1 MPVRQVPG
9 SDLQYVLIAFD
20 ATGQERREADGSLAS
35 EMVVNRLH
43 ALGAAVSD
51 IILLSHGWMGDVPAA
66 IEQYDRWLTAMGA
79 LDADRLA
86 AERQRP
92 GFAPVII
99 GLHWP
104 SLPFGDETLPSGGGG
119 LLSADTP
126 AASLEAE
133 VERYAARVA
142 DTPAAR
148 ADIRSILEQAR
159 IAPAATLPD
168 SMRDAYLRLF
178 AASGLAMGDV
188 SGRPGAEQDRFDPTV
203 IVSEARSGPADATAG
218 TLGLGDDLREAL
230 LAPLRILSFWKMK
243 DRARQ
248 FGEAGAHDVLVK
260 LQQAAPAARVHLMGH
275 SFGCIVVSAAVAGTP
290 DGRALPRPVE
300 TMFLVQGALSLWC
313 YAESIPQAAPAQGY
327 FRRTLL
333 KGLVRG
339 AFVTTR
345 SSYDRANGWF
355 YPLGARL
362 KQQYLLDTDYPLY
375 GAIGSFGVRGTQ
387 PVATVDMP
395 IQDVGFSYG
404 FGSGRVYNIEA
415 SRIIR
420 NGGGAAGAHSD
431 IAHPE
436 VAHAF
441 WAAILAAPAA
451 VRPQPGSIGG
461 GLLSDDIRH
470 FDQQRYDQ
478 QLWRQRTFERTSE
491 QVQQV
496 QRQEQQQQVQR
507 QQREQ
512 QEQSQHQQQQRQQ
525 EEQQQRQQEQDQQQQ
540 RQQRQEEPQQIQL
553 QYPQWV
559 APPTVPQPPPLDNRK
574 AYPPGEQRW
583 INAGFEDL
591 DAPLKPGQWYTFAFD
606 VDIQQSG
613 VSSVPLADEQL
624 FPEGTSDVTLT
635 IQLDSD
641 DFELSDK
648 SRPLRLPST
657 GKSRNKAR
665 FDLSPKKFGP
675 SALRA
680 TVHKDGNFV
689 QQMDLVIDVGAAPSP
704 RVEGA
709 HGRPYSSASVLNPRD
724 VGLSIMPIAGG
735 YDCLVWK
742 PVTVRARLPLLP
754 DYLAKSIEIVRQELM
769 KVVTHQNAAG
779 SFVFQ
784 SGIDIADADRDA
796 ALKIMARAG
805 SALFQKLFF
814 GPAAAQDSKD
824 IGDFLRKLTSD
835 RSRRL
840 KLQIVA
846 EATTVPWGLLYVGD
860 ASAGAQ
866 LDWDNFIGMRHVI
879 EQIPM
884 QNTPRIS
891 DCLIPSDKPELSI
904 SLNVNDNIDRQM
916 GADLVAQ
923 QQRFWLA
930 EKAARRNVHI
940 VSRTTSKEL
949 VKALADETTN
959 DQILYLYCHARA
971 TGLDDPGGPD
981 SSSLVL
987 TDAGITLGE
996 LSLDAP
1002 TSKLLPGNPLVFINA
1017 CESAELSPAFY
1028 DGFVPYFMA
1037 KGARGVVGTECKT
1050 PAIFATAWAKRFF
1063 ESFLDGVPLG
1073 ETFLSLRR
1081 EFLREHGNPLGLLY
1095 AVHCDGDTQ
1104 VAPSLP
1110 RLPPTAPAPTVQPA
1124 LGTGT

>member
-35 EMVVNRLH
+35 EMVVNRLQT
-43 ALGAAVSD
+43 LGGAVTD
-51 IILLSHGWMGDVPAA
+51 ILLLSHGWMGDVPAA
-66 IEQYDRWLTAMGA
+66 IEQYDRWLAAMAA
-79 LDADRLA
+79 LEADRLA
-86 AERQRP
+86 AARQRP

-119 LLSADTP
+119 LLSADTS

-133 VERYAARVA
+133 VERYAARIA

-159 IAPAATLPD
+159 IAPAAATLPD

-178 AASGLAMGDV
+178 AAAGLTMGDA
-188 SGRPGAEQDRFDPTV
+188 SGRPGAEQDRFDPSV
-203 IVSEARSGPADATAG
+203 IVSEARSAPADATAG
-218 TLGLGDDLREAL
+218 TLGLGDDLRDAL

-248 FGEAGAHDVLVK
+248 FGEAGAHDVLVR
-260 LQQAAPAARVHLMGH
+260 LQQAAPTARIHLMGH

-313 YAESIPQAAPAQGY
+313 YAESIPQAAPTQGY

-387 PVATVDMP
+387 PLAIVDMP
-395 IQDVGFSYG
+395 IQDVGFSYN

-441 WAAILAAPAA
+441 WAAILAAPMA
-451 VRPQPGSIGG
+451 VRPQPGPGG
-461 GLLSDDIRH
+461 GLLGSDIRH
-470 FDQQRYDQ
+470 FDQ
-478 QLWRQRTFERTSE
+478 QLWRQRTFESAPFPE
-491 QVQQV
+491 QVQKQD
-496 QRQEQQQQVQR
+496 QQQVEPAQR

-512 QEQSQHQQQQRQQ
+512 QQREQGQHQQQQRQQ
-525 EEQQQRQQEQDQQQQ
+525 EDQQQQ
-540 RQQRQEEPQQIQL
+540 VQL

-559 APPTVPQPPPLDNRK
+559 PEPPVAQPPPFENRK

-648 SRPLRLPST
+648 SRPLRLPRT

-754 DYLAKSIEIVRQELM
+754 DYLAKSIEIARQELM
-769 KVVTHQNAAG
+769 KVVTYQNAAG
-779 SFVFQ
+779 TFVFQ

-796 ALKIMARAG
+796 ALRIMARAG
-805 SALFQKLFF
+805 AALFTKLFF

-824 IGDFLRKLTSD
+824 IGEFLRKLTSD

-860 ASAGAQ
+860 ASAGAK

-884 QNTPRIS
+884 QNTPRVS

-904 SLNVNDNIDRQM
+904 SVNVNDNIDRQM

-923 QQRFWLA
+923 QQRFWVA
-930 EKAARRNVHI
+930 EKAARRNVHV

-981 SSSLVL
+981 GSSLVL

-1050 PAIFATAWAKRFF
+1050 PATFATAWAKRFF

-1110 RLPPTAPAPTVQPA
+1110 RLPPTTPAPNVQPA

>member
-20 ATGQERREADGSLAS
+20 AAGQERREADGSLAS
-35 EMVVNRLH
+35 ELVLNRLR
-43 ALGAAVSD
+43 ALGSSVTD
-51 IILLSHGWMGDVPAA
+51 VFLLSHGWMGDVPAA
-66 IEQYDRWLTAMGA
+66 IDQYDRWLGTMAA
-79 LDADRLA
+79 LDLDRRA
-86 AERQRP
+86 AAHQYP

-104 SLPFGDETLPSGGGG
+104 SLPFGDEALPAGQGG
-119 LLSADTP
+119 LLSDDTLP
-126 AASLEAE
+126 MPVEAE
-133 VERYAARVA
+133 VERYAARIA
-142 DTPAAR
+142 DTPATR
-148 ADIRSILEQAR
+148 ADIRAVLEQAR
-159 IAPAATLPD
+159 TARAASALPD

-178 AASGLAMGDV
+178 TASGLAMNDA
-188 SGRPGAEQDRFDPTV
+188 SGRPGAEQDRFDPSA
-203 IVSEARSGPADATAG
+203 IVADARSAQANPTAA
-218 TLGLGDDLREAL
+218 TLGFGDDVRDAL

-248 FGEAGAHDVLVK
+248 FGESGAHQFLVE

-275 SFGCIVVSAAVAGTP
+275 SFGCIVMSAAVSGSP
-290 DGRALPRPVE
+290 DGRSLTRPIE
-300 TMFLVQGALSLWC
+300 TLFLVQGALSLWC
-313 YAESIPQAAPAQGY
+313 YADSIPQAAVPAQGY

-345 SSYDRANGWF
+345 SRYDRANGWF
-355 YPLGARL
+355 YPLGSRL

-375 GAIGSFGVRGTQ
+375 GAVGTFGIRGTQ
-387 PVATVDMP
+387 PVAAVDMP
-395 IQDVGFSYG
+395 IQDATFSYN
-404 FGSGRVYNIEA
+404 FSSGRVYNIEA

-436 VAHAF
+436 IAHAF
-441 WAAILAAPAA
+441 WAAIMAAPAV
-451 VRPQPGSIGG
+451 VRPQTGPHG
-461 GLLSDDIRH
+461 GLLSLDSGLTN
-470 FDQQRYDQ
+470 QQRHEQ
-478 QLWRQRTFERTSE
+478 QLWRQQTFERFPYQE
-491 QVQQV
+491 QRQQE
-496 QRQEQQQQVQR
+496 QRQQHQQQQEWQQQQEHVEPAQQQRREQEQQQQVR
-507 QQREQ
+507 R
-512 QEQSQHQQQQRQQ
+512 
-525 EEQQQRQQEQDQQQQ
+525 
-540 RQQRQEEPQQIQL
+540 PQLEL

-559 APPTVPQPPPLDNRK
+559 QPPPFENRK

-591 DAPLKPGQWYTFAFD
+591 DAPLKPGQWYTFAFG

-613 VSSVPLADEQL
+613 VSSIPLADEQL
-624 FPEGTSDVTLT
+624 FQEGTAEVSLT

-641 DFELSDK
+641 DFELSDR
-648 SRPLRLPST
+648 SRPLRLPRT

-665 FDLSPKKFGP
+665 FDISPKRNGP
-675 SALRA
+675 SALKA

-689 QQMDLVIDVGAAPSP
+689 QQMDLVINVGETPSP

-709 HGRPYSSASVLNPRD
+709 HGRPYASANVLNPRD

-735 YDCLVWK
+735 FDCLVWK
-742 PVTVRARLPLLP
+742 PVTVRARLPLSP
-754 DYLAKSIEIVRQELM
+754 DFLAKSIEIARQELM
-769 KVVTHQNAAG
+769 KVVTHQDATGNY
-779 SFVFQ
+779 VFQ
-784 SGIDIADADRDA
+784 TGIDIAAADRDA
-796 ALKIMARAG
+796 ALRIMARAG
-805 SALFQKLFF
+805 SALFQKIFF
-814 GPAAAQDSKD
+814 GPAAAEDSRT
-824 IGDFLRKLTSD
+824 IGEFLRKLTSD

-846 EATTVPWGLLYVGD
+846 EATSVPWGLLYVGD
-860 ASAGAQ
+860 AAAGAQ

-884 QNTPRIS
+884 QNTPRVS
-891 DCLIPSDKPELSI
+891 DCLIPSDKPELNVSV
-904 SLNVNDNIDRQM
+904 NVNDNIDQQM
-916 GADLVAQ
+916 GADYVAQ
-923 QQRFWLA
+923 QHRFWLA
-930 EKAARRNVHI
+930 EKAARRNVRV
-940 VSRTTSKEL
+940 VSRSTGAEF

-959 DQILYLYCHARA
+959 DQILYLYCHATA

-981 SSSLVL
+981 NSSLGL
-987 TDAGITLGE
+987 TDARVTLGD
-996 LSLDAP
+996 LNLDAP
-1002 TSKLLPGNPLVFINA
+1002 TSRQLVGNPLVFINA

-1063 ESFLDGVPLG
+1063 ENFLDGVPLG

-1081 EFLREHGNPLGLLY
+1081 EFLQQHGNPLGLLY

-1104 VAPSLP
+1104 VAPALP
-1110 RLPPTAPAPTVQPA
+1110 RLPPMAPAVQTG
-1124 LGTGT
+1124 LGTGA